1 MQAQMC
7 LNPKTSAYASANASN
22 KEHKAFSKEI
32 YLFRLL
38 ETFKE
43 VPLIKR
49 VKALMTRRETP

>member
-1 MQAQMC
+1 MC